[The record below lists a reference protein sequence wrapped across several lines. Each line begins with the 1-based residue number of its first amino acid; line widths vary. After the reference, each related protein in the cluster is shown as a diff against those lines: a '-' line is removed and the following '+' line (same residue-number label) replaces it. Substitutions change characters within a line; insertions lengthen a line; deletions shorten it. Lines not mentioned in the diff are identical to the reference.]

1 MDFEKE
7 VGMISSV
14 ARRALGTAA
23 AAGAPVALACGGRQ
37 LRRYGGDRNKNY
49 KDGLPGSRLQL
60 QRTLQLEDL
69 PRLNVAKLR
78 NLPSFEPVVP
88 RKENRQDVL
97 RTKLT
102 GYDRRRWEMSQQG
115 NTGAVFAEGKQ
126 ARRRDDFWRWGTHHI
141 DRISVLRAVL
151 DRMLPRRYHKWNEST
166 TYSHKWG
173 RPEDSDDG
181 ETTELFILV
190 KMRTDRVVPSVLK
203 FRFKEMQAAEEEG
216 AAAPTA
222 KRTGDGGWSTADE
235 ADVRIAIDY
244 QRVQTFYQHQWAVYI
259 ARDSLTRLIV
269 EMDDW
274 YAAASAEEVAL
285 MGEAAFAAEQALLDA
300 PAAAPAHDERPSAD
314 LASGGRFLTRSGTR
328 RTETT
333 PEEEEAKTRWGA
345 GLGRAERQLQ
355 GRVMYDPRAWDLA
368 PLKKPEWRI
377 PRVDSQLAWH
387 RDRESTADS
396 HR

>member
-1 MDFEKE
+1 
-7 VGMISSV
+7 MITSV
-14 ARRALGTAA
+14 ARRARGTTAA
-23 AAGAPVALACGGRQ
+23 AAAASGAPPAAAPACGGRQ

-49 KDGLPGSRLQL
+49 KDGLPGSRLQRQRKL
-60 QRTLQLEDL
+60 QVKDL
-69 PRLNVAKLR
+69 PRLNVGKLR
-78 NLPSFEPVVP
+78 SLPSFEPVVP
-88 RKENRQDVL
+88 NKENLQDRL
-97 RTKLT
+97 RKKLT
-102 GYDRRRWEMSQQG
+102 GYDRRRWEMSQQQG
-115 NTGAVFAEGKQ
+115 STEAVFGEGKQ

-203 FRFKEMQAAEEEG
+203 FRFKEVP
-216 AAAPTA
+216 AAARGEETKKGA
-222 KRTGDGGWSTADE
+222 GDGGWSTADE
-235 ADVRIAIDY
+235 SDVRIAIDY
-244 QRVQTFYQHQWAVYI
+244 QRVQTFYQHQWAVYV

-300 PAAAPAHDERPSAD
+300 PAAAPAHGARASAD
-314 LASGGRFLTRSGTR
+314 LATGGRFLTRSGTR
-328 RTETT
+328 TTETT
-333 PEEEEAKTRWGA
+333 PAEEEAQQRWGA
-345 GLGRAERQLQ
+345 QLERAERQVP